1 MRDEL
6 HRWLTRDGVRFFVD
20 LGLQPGDKVL
30 DFGCG
35 DGVNS
40 IPAAKAV
47 GKHGVVY
54 ALDRDRYSL
63 KELKEKACELG
74 IQNIVPVHD
83 MERLRRVLRGGH
95 LDSVLFFDVIHSYYF
110 TPKQRKRLL
119 TSVSEM
125 VAESGLISI
134 FPRHME
140 DYEIST
146 MSDTLLQLGFRLE
159 KTQPAN
165 LMHDGF
171 TTTGSTMT
179 FRKKTGVS
187 DAANETL

>member
-6 HRWLTRDGVRFFVD
+6 HRWLTREGVRFFER
-20 LGLQPGDKVL
+20 LGLQPGDRVL

-40 IPAAKAV
+40 IPASKAV

-63 KELKEKACELG
+63 KALEDKASELG
-74 IQNIVPVHD
+74 IQNIVTVRD
-83 MERLRRVLRGGH
+83 MDRLERVLRGEN
-95 LDSVLFFDVIHSYYF
+95 LDAALFFDVIHSYYF
-110 TPKQRKRLL
+110 TQKQRTKLL
-119 TSVSEM
+119 TSVNEM
-125 VAESGLISI
+125 MGESGLISI

-146 MSDTLLQLGFRLE
+146 VSETLHRLGFRLE
-159 KTQPAN
+159 NTQSVS

-179 FRKKTGVS
+179 FRKNPGMYN
-187 DAANETL
+187 AENETL